1 MLMLCYKSLMLCIF
15 LTLFSICICLLKSW
29 QEFVSFYLPC
39 ITFILYNSIRF
50 SNKNNLTSTRIVNK
64 WSHNL
69 FLDMTIHNLRTNL
82 TRHLYSKEILNVIEL
97 SITKMQTTHCK
108 SCLDQEVKIT
118 KAFFTCK
125 FWNSYSRYIK
135 FCEN

>member
-1 MLMLCYKSLMLCIF
+1 MLMLCYKNLMLCIF

-39 ITFILYNSIRF
+39 FTLSSTIQFAS
-50 SNKNNLTSTRIVNK
+50 KNLTSTRIVNK

-108 SCLDQEVKIT
+108 SYLDQEVKIT
-118 KAFFTCK
+118 KAFCTCK